1 MRISPFLGRSLATS
15 ILVLSSLIGSP
26 PSARGDEVSS
36 LVDSNTLFSL
46 NLYAQ
51 LKNNPGNLFFSP
63 YSISACLGMTY
74 TGARGSTE
82 QQMAQVLGFGTDS
95 WQFAAVFGQ
104 LQREI
109 RENQSQQGI
118 EVSLANALWAQK
130 GYRFLPAFLKT
141 VSVQFGAKIR
151 LADFVDNPETAT
163 AHINQWVAQE
173 TKDRIEDIVPSGA
186 INDRTRLV
194 LANAIYFKGVWTLPF
209 EKTNTLSQ
217 PFYLS
222 STSSVDA
229 PLMHQTTNT
238 VYYMETNDFQAVELP
253 YGSNQLSMVVVL
265 PTQVDGLAAL
275 EDQLS
280 PALLSSVLGQ
290 MEKRPVE
297 IFLPRFTMGSSFEL
311 SDTLAEMGMPDAFDL
326 NADFSGMDGTRRLAI
341 THVIHKAWGEVD
353 EEGTEAA
360 AATVVTIGILA
371 IVGEPFPTPVFR
383 ADHPFLFFIRDT
395 QTGSVLFLGR
405 LADPTQ

>member
-265 PTQVDGLAAL
+265 PTQVQWPGGAGRPTFTRAAFVRAGADGKAASR
-275 EDQLS
+275 DLS
-280 PALLSSVLGQ
+280 AQVHDGILLRTLRYAGRNGHAGCL
-290 MEKRPVE
+290 RPE
-297 IFLPRFTMGSSFEL
+297 RGFLR
-311 SDTLAEMGMPDAFDL
+311 
-326 NADFSGMDGTRRLAI
+326 DGR
-341 THVIHKAWGEVD
+341 D
-353 EEGTEAA
+353 AA
-360 AATVVTIGILA
+360 ARHNPCDPQG
-371 IVGEPFPTPVFR
+371 VG
-383 ADHPFLFFIRDT
+383 
-395 QTGSVLFLGR
+395 
-405 LADPTQ
+405 